1 MVVDR
6 RRRYRERMDAVRDGG
21 EGIASARN
29 RLLALGGRACSD
41 AELLG
46 LVLDGGLGGL
56 VARGRATRLLEWAGG
71 VGRLERVDRTQ
82 AALVGRGAL
91 RRIAAVR
98 AAIELGRRAASVPI
112 RLGDPLRDAATV
124 FAHVQGRLPQL
135 DREVFLALLLDGRN
149 RLRAEVCVSEGTLT
163 TALVHPREVFA
174 PAIRDRAAALIL
186 VHNHPSGD
194 PTPSSEDVA
203 LTERLRQVGEVVG
216 IRVLDHVVVGH
227 ARYVSLAEERRW

>member
-1 MVVDR
+1 MAAAR
-6 RRRYRERMDAVRDGG
+6 RRGYRRSMDAVRDGG
-21 EGIASARN
+21 EVTASARN
-29 RLLALGGRACSD
+29 RLLAMGGRACSD

-46 LVLDGGLGGL
+46 LVLDGGLGGEI
-56 VARGRATRLLEWAGG
+56 ARARAARLLEWAGG
-71 VGRLERVDRTQ
+71 IGRLERVDRSS
-82 AALVGRGAL
+82 AFLVGRGAL
-91 RRIAAVR
+91 RRIAVVR
-98 AAIELGRRAASVPI
+98 AALELGRRATAAPVRVGEPI
-112 RLGDPLRDAATV
+112 RDAASV
-124 FAHVQGRLPQL
+124 FAHVRGRLPQL

-227 ARYVSLAEERRW
+227 GRYMSLAEERRW

>member
-1 MVVDR
+1 MAAAPS
-6 RRRYRERMDAVRDGG
+6 RRYRHGMDAVRDAVG
-21 EGIASARN
+21 EVASARN
-29 RLLALGGRACSD
+29 RLLACGGRACSD

-46 LVLDGGLGGL
+46 LVLDGGLGGSL
-56 VARGRATRLLEWAGG
+56 ACARAAKLLEWAGG
-71 VGRLERVDRTQ
+71 IGRLERVDR
-82 AALVGRGAL
+82 ASAGLVGRNAV

-98 AAIELGRRAASVPI
+98 AAIELGQPV
-112 RLGDPLRDAATV
+112 RDAASV
-124 FAHVQGRLPQL
+124 FAHVRGRLPQL
-135 DREVFLALLLDGRN
+135 DREIFLALLLDGRN
-149 RLRAEVCVSEGTLT
+149 RLRAETWVSEGTLT

-216 IRVLDHVVVGH
+216 IRVLDHVVIGH
-227 ARYVSLAEERRW
+227 GRWVSLAEERRW

>member
-1 MVVDR
+1 MAAAR
-6 RRRYRERMDAVRDGG
+6 RRGYRGRMDAVRDGG
-21 EGIASARN
+21 EVTASARN
-29 RLLALGGRACSD
+29 RLLAMGGRACSD

-46 LVLDGGLGGL
+46 LVLDGGLGGEA
-56 VARGRATRLLEWAGG
+56 ARARAARLLEWAGG
-71 VGRLERVDRTQ
+71 IGRLERVDRSSSF
-82 AALVGRGAL
+82 LVGRGAL

-98 AAIELGRRAASVPI
+98 AAVELGRRAAAIPI
-112 RLGDPLRDAATV
+112 RAGEPIRDAASV
-124 FAHVQGRLPQL
+124 FEHVRGRLPQL
-135 DREVFLALLLDGRN
+135 DREIFLALLLDGRN
-149 RLRAEVCVSEGTLT
+149 RLRTEVCVSEGTLT

>member
-1 MVVDR
+1 MAATR
-6 RRRYRERMDAVRDGG
+6 AGGHLARMDVVRDGG
-21 EGIASARN
+21 GVASARN
-29 RLLALGGRACSD
+29 RLLALGGRACTD
-41 AELLG
+41 EELLG
-46 LVLDGGLGGL
+46 LVLDGGTGGD
-56 VARGRATRLLEWAGG
+56 VSRDRAARLLEWAGG
-71 VGRLERVDRTQ
+71 VGRLERIDRSS
-82 AALVGRGAL
+82 AGLVGGSAV

-98 AAIELGRRAASVPI
+98 AAIELGRRAAAVPI
-112 RLGDPLRDAATV
+112 GVGDPVRDAASV
-124 FAHVQGRLPQL
+124 YAHVRGRLPQL
-135 DREVFLALLLDGRN
+135 DRELFLALLLDGRN

-203 LTERLRQVGEVVG
+203 LTDRLRQVGEVVG

-227 ARYVSLAEERRW
+227 GRYISLAEERRW

>member
-1 MVVDR
+1 
-6 RRRYRERMDAVRDGG
+6 MDAVRDGG
-21 EGIASARN
+21 DVVASART

-41 AELLG
+41 AELLS
-46 LVLDGGLGGL
+46 LVLDGGLGGK
-56 VARGRATRLLEWAGG
+56 AAHERAARLLEWAGG
-71 VGRLERVDRTQ
+71 IGRLERIDRTT
-82 AALVGRGAL
+82 AFLVGRNAL

-98 AAIELGRRAASVPI
+98 AAVELGRRASAAPI
-112 RLGDPLRDAATV
+112 GTGQPVRDAASV
-124 FAHVQGRLPQL
+124 FAHVRGRLPQL
-135 DREVFLALLLDGRN
+135 DREIFLALLLDGRN

-203 LTERLRQVGEVVG
+203 LTDRLRQVGEVVG

-227 ARYVSLAEERRW
+227 GRYVSLAEERRW

>member
-1 MVVDR
+1 
-6 RRRYRERMDAVRDGG
+6 MDAVRDGG
-21 EGIASARN
+21 GVVAGARN

-46 LVLDGGLGGL
+46 LVLDGGLGGDAAHDRA
-56 VARGRATRLLEWAGG
+56 ARVLEWAGG
-71 VGRLERVDRTQ
+71 VGRLERVDRSS
-82 AALVGRGAL
+82 ACLIGRNAE

-98 AAIELGRRAASVPI
+98 AAIELGRRAAAVPI
-112 RLGDPLRDAATV
+112 GFGEPVRDAASV
-124 FAHVQGRLPQL
+124 YAHVRGRLPQL
-135 DREVFLALLLDGRN
+135 DRELFFALLLDGRN

-203 LTERLRQVGEVVG
+203 LTERLRQVGELVG
-216 IRVLDHVVVGH
+216 IRVLDHVVVGQ
-227 ARYVSLAEERRW
+227 ARYISFAEQRKW

>member
-1 MVVDR
+1 MAAAPS
-6 RRRYRERMDAVRDGG
+6 RRYRDGMDAVRDAAG
-21 EGIASARN
+21 EVASARN
-29 RLLALGGRACSD
+29 RLLACGGRACSD

-46 LVLDGGLGGL
+46 LVLDGGLGGSPAC
-56 VARGRATRLLEWAGG
+56 ARAAKLLEWAGG
-71 VGRLERVDRTQ
+71 IGRLERVDRTS
-82 AALVGRGAL
+82 AGLVGRNAV

-98 AAIELGRRAASVPI
+98 AAIELGRRAATVPI
-112 RLGDPLRDAATV
+112 ELGQPVRDAASV
-124 FAHVQGRLPQL
+124 FAHVRGRLPQL
-135 DREVFLALLLDGRN
+135 DREIFLALLLDGRN
-149 RLRAEVCVSEGTLT
+149 RLRAETWVSEGTLT

-216 IRVLDHVVVGH
+216 IRVLDHVVIGH
-227 ARYVSLAEERRW
+227 GRWVSLAEERRW

>member
-1 MVVDR
+1 MAAAR
-6 RRRYRERMDAVRDGG
+6 RRRYPPGMDAVRDGG
-21 EGIASARN
+21 EVTASARN
-29 RLLALGGRACSD
+29 RLLAMGGRACSD

-46 LVLDGGLGGL
+46 LVLDGGLGGD
-56 VARGRATRLLEWAGG
+56 VARARAARLLEWAGG
-71 VGRLERVDRTQ
+71 VGRLERVDRSSSF
-82 AALVGRGAL
+82 LVGRGAL

-98 AAIELGRRAASVPI
+98 AAVELGRRATAAPI
-112 RLGDPLRDAATV
+112 RVGEPIRDAASV
-124 FAHVQGRLPQL
+124 FAHVRGRLPQL

-149 RLRAEVCVSEGTLT
+149 RLRTEVCVSEGTLT

-227 ARYVSLAEERRW
+227 GRYMSLAEERRW

>member
-1 MVVDR
+1 MAAARADG
-6 RRRYRERMDAVRDGG
+6 YRGGMDAVRDGG
-21 EGIASARN
+21 GGVASARN
-29 RLLALGGRACSD
+29 RLLALGGRGCSD

-46 LVLDGGLGGL
+46 LVLDGGLGGE
-56 VARGRATRLLEWAGG
+56 VARDRAARLLEWAGG
-71 VGRLERVDRTQ
+71 VGRLERVDRGS
-82 AALVGRGAL
+82 ASLVGRGAL

-98 AAIELGRRAASVPI
+98 AAIELGRRAAAVPI
-112 RLGDPLRDAATV
+112 GFGEPVRDAASV
-124 FAHVQGRLPQL
+124 FAHVRGRLPQL
-135 DREVFLALLLDGRN
+135 DRELFLALLLDGRN
-149 RLRAEVCVSEGTLT
+149 RLHAEICVSEGTLT

-227 ARYVSLAEERRW
+227 GRYVSLAEERRW

>member
-1 MVVDR
+1 MAAAR
-6 RRRYRERMDAVRDGG
+6 RRRYRPGMDAVRDGG
-21 EGIASARN
+21 EATASARN
-29 RLLALGGRACSD
+29 RLLATGGRACSD

-46 LVLDGGLGGL
+46 LVLDGGLGGES
-56 VARGRATRLLEWAGG
+56 ARARAGRLLEWAGG
-71 VGRLERVDRTQ
+71 VARLERLDRS
-82 AALVGRGAL
+82 ASFLVGRGAL
-91 RRIAAVR
+91 RRLAAVR
-98 AAIELGRRAASVPI
+98 AAVELGRRATAAPI
-112 RLGDPLRDAATV
+112 RVGEPIRDAASV
-124 FAHVQGRLPQL
+124 FAHVRGRLPQL

-227 ARYVSLAEERRW
+227 GRYMSLAEERRW